1 MTWTGRIH
9 FKAKPAKSQGRF
21 LHRGEATKIVSMN
34 RERFA
39 WTVSIVLIALLA
51 FQIPGTLAQRDDEY
65 AFVRELVDIHR
76 RVAANYVDPVDEQKL
91 RGGAIN
97 GMLDELD
104 PFSVYVP
111 PNRQEE

>member
-1 MTWTGRIH
+1 MEKSAMCPRIL
-9 FKAKPAKSQGRF
+9 P
-21 LHRGEATKIVSMN
+21 MN
-34 RERFA
+34 RERLA
-39 WTVSIVLIALLA
+39 WTISIILIALLA

-76 RVAANYVDPVDEQKL
+76 RVAAKYVEPVDEQKL

-97 GMLDELD
+97 GVLDELD

-111 PNRQEE
+111 PARQEEFDRMIEGGV